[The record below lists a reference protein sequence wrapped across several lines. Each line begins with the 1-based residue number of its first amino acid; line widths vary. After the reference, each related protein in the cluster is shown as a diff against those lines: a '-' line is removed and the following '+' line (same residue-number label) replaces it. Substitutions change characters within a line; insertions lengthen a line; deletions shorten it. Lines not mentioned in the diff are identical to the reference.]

1 MFGFEHHRPTTIS
14 PEMSKA
20 IITIS
25 KALTTDEQRK
35 ALFYLERELG
45 MASAYITELQWD
57 AEEAAALIGNYLYYP
72 DWAFSTDY
80 LHGWA
85 EDCYKRLLVHRETRL
100 SCMVE
105 KPAEKVEWP
114 PLG

>member
-14 PEMSKA
+14 PEMDKA
-20 IITIS
+20 ISIIAQ
-25 KALTTDEQRK
+25 ALTTKEQK
-35 ALFYLERELG
+35 QALFYLERELG

-57 AEEAAALIGNYLYYP
+57 AAEAAALIGNYVHYP
-72 DWAFSTDY
+72 DWIFSTDY
-80 LHGWA
+80 TQAWA
-85 EDCYKRLLVHRETRL
+85 KDCYKRLLAHREIQL

-114 PLG
+114 LE